1 VKAYNAE
8 PVDPYYY
15 KDEAM
20 TDETIIAS
28 CEMDFFGY
36 YEATARFE
44 LK

>member
-1 VKAYNAE
+1 
-8 PVDPYYY
+8 
-15 KDEAM
+15 M

-36 YEATARFE
+36 YEAAARFE